1 MIISEIKVRLKELNT
16 QHNVKWPVS
25 GTKAE
30 LIDCLG
36 WAEQPQAS
44 DIFTDNSNQAQA
56 WFQDM
61 IQYGLV
67 VKRIPKAS
75 RIPAGKG
82 FTEVLKSVT
91 TENNKDAWEKFVRFP
106 RSCFQKPKRAGT
118 KKLNLPSNI
127 NKRLESFKNNSLV
140 VSKPPTPK
148 NSLDPDL
155 VLKKAVTA
163 KIQMFDI
170 KGAVRI
176 ASSNDV
182 ILKPS
187 PEVKKRLQEKQPAPK
202 HSPEDIPDPK
212 DVTDCI
218 VCTKEDVRK
227 GIQSFPNG
235 SGAGIMG
242 LYPQHLKDLT
252 SKQMGIVGENLIE
265 AIRDFLNEIV
275 FKGKVPEEALQLF
288 YGATLMALSKIDGGV
303 RPIAIGLTIRRLATK
318 IIMAKLQSFCETT
331 FHPTQLGVCTAR
343 GCEIAVH
350 TLRKWI
356 ESPSVQDKVLI
367 KIDFA
372 NAFNSIRR
380 DVVLQRVKSHT
391 PQIYKF
397 IHQCYAQQ
405 THLSFGDEGVILS
418 QEGVQQGDP
427 CGPFLFSLAILDLSK
442 QMVSPGN
449 IWYLDDSTL
458 AGDAKS
464 VIADFQKIKAASET
478 LGLDINNKKCELMVI
493 DQQSPENTTLLQNFC
508 ENNPAIRVIGN
519 KDLTLLGAPV
529 SPEAIE
535 EVLNSKLESLKLM
548 TKRLELLDSHEAM
561 YLLKNCFA
569 LPKLN
574 YFLRSSPCFLKKDI
588 LQEYDSVIKESLVSI
603 LNLKLDG
610 QSGTQYSLPVRLGG
624 LGIRSAVDISIPA
637 YLSSVH
643 GSVNGVNSLMPTLD
657 PFQVNFHYES
667 AKQEWCDLVGPHVA
681 FPIDQSSQA
690 SWDLPLCQM
699 KYNDFLIKQGEGQT
713 AGGCFSS
720 LR

>member
-61 IQYGLV
+61 IQYGPV

-148 NSLDPDL
+148 TSLDPDL

-212 DVTDCI
+212 DVTDCV

-235 SGAGIMG
+235 SG
-242 LYPQHLKDLT
+242 
-252 SKQMGIVGENLIE
+252 
-265 AIRDFLNEIV
+265 
-275 FKGKVPEEALQLF
+275 
-288 YGATLMALSKIDGGV
+288 
-303 RPIAIGLTIRRLATK
+303 
-318 IIMAKLQSFCETT
+318 
-331 FHPTQLGVCTAR
+331 
-343 GCEIAVH
+343 
-350 TLRKWI
+350 
-356 ESPSVQDKVLI
+356 
-367 KIDFA
+367 
-372 NAFNSIRR
+372 
-380 DVVLQRVKSHT
+380 
-391 PQIYKF
+391 
-397 IHQCYAQQ
+397 
-405 THLSFGDEGVILS
+405 
-418 QEGVQQGDP
+418 
-427 CGPFLFSLAILDLSK
+427 
-442 QMVSPGN
+442 
-449 IWYLDDSTL
+449 
-458 AGDAKS
+458 
-464 VIADFQKIKAASET
+464 
-478 LGLDINNKKCELMVI
+478 
-493 DQQSPENTTLLQNFC
+493 
-508 ENNPAIRVIGN
+508 
-519 KDLTLLGAPV
+519 
-529 SPEAIE
+529 
-535 EVLNSKLESLKLM
+535 
-548 TKRLELLDSHEAM
+548 
-561 YLLKNCFA
+561 
-569 LPKLN
+569 
-574 YFLRSSPCFLKKDI
+574 
-588 LQEYDSVIKESLVSI
+588 
-603 LNLKLDG
+603 
-610 QSGTQYSLPVRLGG
+610 
-624 LGIRSAVDISIPA
+624 
-637 YLSSVH
+637 
-643 GSVNGVNSLMPTLD
+643 
-657 PFQVNFHYES
+657 
-667 AKQEWCDLVGPHVA
+667 
-681 FPIDQSSQA
+681 QA
-690 SWDLPLCQM
+690 SWGYTHNTS
-699 KYNDFLIKQGEGQT
+699 KI
-713 AGGCFSS
+713 
-720 LR
+720 